1 MRTCL
6 LMLLAI
12 LLLPHR
18 SARSE
23 EARLG
28 LHRMPASIA
37 DALSAFRETSHLFAD
52 EMALNFEGDI
62 LGRAGSRQVPFNFDP
77 SQHLLYR
84 LVDFNSDGQPEAVL
98 VFFWAQF
105 GSRDGLPAVI
115 MQRVRNEWIFTCEF
129 VYEGNR
135 TFVLNIRDEGWRRF
149 RSGPYFMAWRRPAG
163 GPAAARECYPKPPRT
178 RRGTGR

>member
-1 MRTCL
+1 L
-6 LMLLAI
+6 I
-12 LLLPHR
+12 
-18 SARSE
+18 
-23 EARLG
+23 
-28 LHRMPASIA
+28 
-37 DALSAFRETSHLFAD
+37 
-52 EMALNFEGDI
+52 
-62 LGRAGSRQVPFNFDP
+62 
-77 SQHLLYR
+77 
-84 LVDFNSDGQPEAVL
+84 DFNSDGQPEAVL

-105 GSRDGLPAVI
+105 GSRDGLPTII
-115 MQRVRNEWIFTCEF
+115 MQRVRNEWIFACEF